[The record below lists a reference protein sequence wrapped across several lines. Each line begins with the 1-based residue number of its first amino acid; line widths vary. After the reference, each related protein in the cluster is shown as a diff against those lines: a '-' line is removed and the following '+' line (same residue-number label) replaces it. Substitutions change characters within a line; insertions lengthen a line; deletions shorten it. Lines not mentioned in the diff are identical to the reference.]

1 MKYRR
6 FTPDF
11 KRSLVEQLLSET
23 ATPTELCRRYNI
35 SSGQLYTWKRQYAHG
50 KLDPEPSR
58 EVELAARV
66 RELERMN
73 GLTTGGCHKSVTFS
87 EGSQQLVIFQ
97 ANKPPITCV
106 YILYLPKSSGES
118 FSRYFFHFLPR
129 SVLSK
134 ASGSPSNCPDFSR
147 T

>member
-66 RELERMN
+66 RELERIREISREIRVRSSF
-73 GLTTGGCHKSVTFS
+73 LTARSQSQVSLFHVSASCPFPSTGTLCGWL
-87 EGSQQLVIFQ
+87 EIR
-97 ANKPPITCV
+97 PI
-106 YILYLPKSSGES
+106 
-118 FSRYFFHFLPR
+118 R
-129 SVLSK
+129 
-134 ASGSPSNCPDFSR
+134 
-147 T
+147 